1 MKHSAAFVVAA
12 SLILTAAPIGDAA
25 GEATYPSQ
33 SIEFVVH
40 TNPGDSI
47 DLFLRNLGEILT
59 SEGLVSQPIQVV
71 NRVGGSSAVANA
83 YVAGKKGEAYTLISS
98 QPSQITTPLRQGLS
112 FSWRDLTPVANLM
125 YDENTIAVLSDSP
138 YQTIQ
143 DWLDAA
149 KAEPNAITH
158 GTPVFGAAD
167 YIVANLIQDDQD
179 IELNLL
185 AHEGAAE
192 NLTSLLNRSVDSI
205 GANPS
210 ELVELQKSGRV
221 RILAVASPQR
231 SPVIPDVPTLK
242 ESGIDVEFYSF
253 RGIMLPGEAPQ
264 QAIDFWREVIAKA
277 VETDAWR
284 KFVEANN
291 SVAYYRPGDE
301 FRQILEDNERLYIEI
316 FKGLGVIK

>member
-1 MKHSAAFVVAA
+1 MKIAVALATVAA
-12 SLILTAAPIGDAA
+12 LAMSPAALAQQN
-25 GEATYPSQ
+25 YPSQ
-33 SIEFVVH
+33 PIEFVAH

-83 YVAGKKGEAYTLISS
+83 HVAARKGDPYVLISS
-98 QPSQITTPLRQGLS
+98 QPSQITTPMRQGLE
-112 FSWRDLTPVANLM
+112 FSWRDHTPVANLM
-125 YDENTIAVLSDSP
+125 YDENTIAVLADSP
-138 YQTIQ
+138 IKTIQ
-143 DWLDAA
+143 DWVEAA
-149 KAEPNAITH
+149 KAEPNAIIH

-167 YIVANLIQDDQD
+167 YIVANLIQNDQG
-179 IELNLL
+179 IQLNLL

-192 NLTSLLNRSVDSI
+192 NITSLLNGSVNSI

-210 ELVELQKSGRV
+210 ELVELQESGRV

-253 RGIMLPGEAPQ
+253 RGIMLPGGVSQETV
-264 QAIDFWREVIAKA
+264 DFWTDVIAKA
-277 VETDAWR
+277 VETDRW
-284 KFVEANN
+284 KEFVANN
-291 SVAYYRPGDE
+291 KSVAYYLPPDE
-301 FRQILEDNERLYIEI
+301 FRKVLEENEALYKKI
-316 FKGLGVIK
+316 FTDLGLLKN